1 MKEVWA
7 APKITRV
14 RSLPLLLKLEGGAG
28 SQTPAAWEPAPPK
41 WRKTCRAETVP
52 WRFQLRKV
60 LHCFGGFW
68 RWMSVDCSGQVWAA
82 LVGSGELPMVLK
94 RSWTVLKHFLDGF
107 GRFWTF
113 LENSGLSWNT
123 VTGLESFP
131 WLWKS
136 PARTLE
142 PGTL

>member
-1 MKEVWA
+1 M
-7 APKITRV
+7 
-14 RSLPLLLKLEGGAG
+14 
-28 SQTPAAWEPAPPK
+28 
-41 WRKTCRAETVP
+41 
-52 WRFQLRKV
+52 
-60 LHCFGGFW
+60 
-68 RWMSVDCSGQVWAA
+68 DCSGQVWAA
-82 LVGSGELPMVLK
+82 LVGSGELPTVLK

-142 PGTL
+142 RSRWHCKAIEIDLEIVLEVSERSGWRRIALNASFWVVWGGFTPNSILEYFQSSSIALNATRMLWIALGSFEEF